1 MGKLEKEVKILNVN
15 KKELEEMLS
24 EIGAKKIEESIQKIY
39 VYDLPSIYSR
49 FYDCLLQLKQVDKTY
64 QFEICRNKL
73 QGILTE
79 IDNLTTKKEQ
89 RSIEQIF
96 FAESLVDLLNRTNNE
111 ELLTRFSDKN
121 IVECVKKYGINPNKW
136 VRVRQTNGKTTIT
149 VKHILNPDMQT
160 TNNGDMQKVLET
172 EMEVPSIEEA
182 NSMLEQLGFS
192 FRNYQEK
199 NRITYDVNG
208 VEVDIDSWPLIPTY
222 VEIENDSTELIQ
234 STIKKLGLQNHEVL
248 SCNTAD
254 IYNRYGIDLYQF
266 RELKFPQRENEGIDR
281 ED

>member
-24 EIGAKKIEESIQKIY
+24 EIGARKIEESIQKIY
-39 VYDLPSIYSR
+39 VYDLPSIYAR
-49 FYDCLLQLKQVDKTY
+49 FYDCLLQLRQIDKTY

-73 QGILTE
+73 QGILKE
-79 IDNLTTKKEQ
+79 IDNLITKEEQ
-89 RSIEQIF
+89 RNVEQIISDKSF
-96 FAESLVDLLNRTNNE
+96 IDLLNRTNNE
-111 ELLTRFSDKN
+111 ELLTIFSDKN
-121 IVECVKKYGINPNKW
+121 IVEFVKKYGINPNKW
-136 VRVRQTNGKTTIT
+136 IRVRQTNGKTTIT
-149 VKHILNPDMQT
+149 VKHILNTDMQT

-199 NRITYDVNG
+199 NRTTYDVNG

-234 STIKKLGLQNHEVL
+234 GTIKKLGLQNHEIV
-248 SCNTAD
+248 SCNTVD
-254 IYNRYGIDLYQF
+254 IYNRYGIDVYKF
-266 RELKFPQRENEGIDR
+266 RKLKFL
-281 ED
+281 